1 MKKTVKITTIVLVS
15 ILALGALGY
24 GGLYLLVRTIHNQ
37 RSCVLYNIDN
47 IEVHTGIDIP
57 KIESF
62 DCEYSKEQNTKMT
75 RFDIDKAAVNID
87 RYIERN
93 EFQKL
98 EAKTDVEFE
107 QFLKIDNSLADA
119 STSADLYYTKGS
131 YKEETW

>member
-1 MKKTVKITTIVLVS
+1 MRKLFKITAI
-15 ILALGALGY
+15 IL
-24 GGLYLLVRTIHNQ
+24 I
-37 RSCVLYNIDN
+37 S
-47 IEVHTGIDIP
+47 
-57 KIESF
+57 S
-62 DCEYSKEQNTKMT
+62 
-75 RFDIDKAAVNID
+75 AVNMD

-131 YKEETW
+131 YKEETWQSLLDKPTGRLWVTLRYED